1 MLEEGETD
9 DEEEEEEVRV
19 SPPPAASKVASSDAS
34 AASLRRGRSACANH
48 SPRLLNSDGLGCIP
62 FIEPLEK
69 LFPLANTSG
78 RSSYKSWSS
87 FVVLCLAL
95 VCSSSLFHD
104 TLQLHQFLHQLLFS
118 GVIFFMSLL
127 ISTSCSSYFH
137 DLLVEPLWN
146 HHSFSKTC
154 QHPSC
159 FFFPREHGSRPL
171 TVPPMFLALYLFLV
185 TLALDTF

>member
-1 MLEEGETD
+1 MWAHEEG
-9 DEEEEEEVRV
+9 V
-19 SPPPAASKVASSDAS
+19 SGGSASFSTASCEPSRFRCVSGLAAARTI
-34 AASLRRGRSACANH
+34 SLCQSLAQTLEFRRSWLH
-48 SPRLLNSDGLGCIP
+48 SFHRATREALPFGKYERTFQLQVLVFLCCTVLG
-62 FIEPLEK
+62 
-69 LFPLANTSG
+69 AG
-78 RSSYKSWSS
+78 
-87 FVVLCLAL
+87 
-95 VCSSSLFHD
+95 
-104 TLQLHQFLHQLLFS
+104 LLFVS
-118 GVIFFMSLL
+118 VSRHSSTPPVLTPIAVFGCHMFFMSPL